1 MEVWL
6 LLTLKTNFFYNKGET
21 GVKQG
26 DEDETVLLARYDH
39 RQRIRCADVDD
50 EEATKKINRDTL
62 FKSKFK
68 RKLTGKL

>member
-6 LLTLKTNFFYNKGET
+6 LLTLKTNFFCNR
-21 GVKQG
+21 G
-26 DEDETVLLARYDH
+26 DEYETVLLARHDH

-50 EEATKKINRDTL
+50 EETTKKINRDTL

-68 RKLTGKL
+68 RKLTGKF